1 MKKVIV
7 AAVLLGLLA
16 ATLLFAA
23 CGGNSVPAGAIATVG
38 DATVTQE
45 QFDQIWAQAKAQS
58 SQEGAPPFPKEGT
71 ADYDLIKARIV
82 NYLVQNELIKQQAA
96 DMNISVTDKEFNDS
110 LAQIIKSPQVG
121 SQKKLEALLKEYGM
135 TMDQLK
141 TQQMATLLQGKVQA
155 KVGADAKVTE
165 EQIKA
170 YFDDPKNKSQF
181 VVPDTVDARHVLVDT
196 KAKAEEVQRLLAAD
210 DSDANWKKVAEK
222 YSTDTTTKDNGGS
235 LGAFP
240 KGRMVPEFEK
250 VAFSIKPGTVSM
262 PVKTQWG
269 WHVIEVTKKTPGS
282 TKTYEESKSMIE
294 QYLKSQLQAKAWTDW
309 LAKVTKDV
317 GILYAAGFDPKT
329 LTASPSPS
337 GSAAPASPAP
347 SPTS

>member
-16 ATLLFAA
+16 ATFVFAA

-45 QFDQIWAQAKAQS
+45 QFDQIWAQAKAQNA
-58 SQEGAPPFPKEGT
+58 SQQGAPPFPKEGT
-71 ADYDLIKARIV
+71 AQYDQYKASIV
-82 NYLVQNELIKQQAA
+82 NYLVQNEIIKQQAA
-96 DMNISVTDKEFNDS
+96 KMDISVTEKEYKDY
-110 LAQIIKSPQVG
+110 LAQGIKSLG
-121 SQKKLEALLKEYGM
+121 GEKKLDAWLKQQGL
-135 TMDQLK
+135 TRDQLK
-141 TQQMATLLQGKVQA
+141 TLQMPALLQGKVQA
-155 KVGADAKVTE
+155 KVAADAKVTE
-165 EQIKA
+165 AQIKA
-170 YFDDPKNKSQF
+170 YWDDPANKSQF
-181 VVPDTVDARHVLVDT
+181 VVPDSVEARHVLVNT
-196 KAKAEEVQRLLAAD
+196 KAEAEKVRQLLAAD
-210 DSDANWKKVAEK
+210 NSDANWKRVAK
-222 YSTDTTTKDNGGS
+222 QYSDDTTNKDKGGS
-235 LGAFP
+235 LGSFP
-240 KGRMVPEFEK
+240 QGRMVPEFDK
-250 VAFSIKPGTVSM
+250 VAFSIKPGTVSA

-269 WHVIEVTKKTPGS
+269 WHVLEVTKKTPGS

-317 GILYAAGFDPKT
+317 GIVYAAGFDPKT